1 MTDDRPKSILEL
13 PEEFTR
19 EVIFEIKLLPDA
31 LVNHLLLMIDQTIA
45 VLHATYADQLKIEHE
60 RDRLVVYRVKDT
72 GEQMRLLGEIQAR
85 YDEETR
91 DER

>member
-1 MTDDRPKSILEL
+1 M
-13 PEEFTR
+13 
-19 EVIFEIKLLPDA
+19 LPDA